1 MGWKGGDK
9 MNNKFKKIG
18 SFRLKNGQSIDTY
31 NCCTTDGYTFYYQ
44 NEVLAWKCCA
54 LAEIQDFGQ
63 LNRPGSFPSTI
74 LN

>member
-1 MGWKGGDK
+1 
-9 MNNKFKKIG
+9 MNIQPKKVG
-18 SFRLKNGQSIDTY
+18 SFTLKDGRTLDAY

-44 NEVLAWKCCA
+44 NEVLAWKCFA

>member
-1 MGWKGGDK
+1 
-9 MNNKFKKIG
+9 MNNQSKKLG
-18 SFRLKNGQSIDTY
+18 SFRLKDGQTKDVY

-44 NEVLAWKCCA
+44 NEVFAWKCCA